1 MLSNNKEE
9 IIKLNNITKKYG
21 HRTILDNINLSI
33 NAGDFISILG
43 LSGSG
48 KSTLLNILG
57 MLDVDYTGTYF
68 FDGSI
73 VNKNNIEDLRKKNIG
88 YVFQLYYLIS
98 SLSIKE
104 NILLPYLYI
113 DEYNVKELN
122 EKLSTL
128 LERLNLN
135 HLLEQDCSSLS
146 GGEKQRVALAR
157 ALIHDPKLI
166 ICDEPTGNLDKYNT
180 EIVMDILREEHNKGK
195 TIIVVTHSHEVAC
208 KTDIVFCIESG
219 GIRVEK
225 NFKTD

>member
-1 MLSNNKEE
+1 MLSDKKEE

-21 HRTILDNINLSI
+21 RRMILDNINMSI
-33 NAGDFISILG
+33 NTGDFISILG

-57 MLDVDYTGTYF
+57 MLDEDYTGTYW

-73 VNKNNIEDLRKKNIG
+73 VNKNNIEVLRKKNIG

-113 DEYNVKELN
+113 DDYNVKELN
-122 EKLSTL
+122 EKLNIL

-166 ICDEPTGNLDKYNT
+166 ICDEPTGNLDKYNA
-180 EIVMDILREEHNKGK
+180 EIVMDILREEQKKGK
-195 TIIVVTHSHEVAC
+195 TIIVVTHSHEVAY
-208 KTDIVFCIESG
+208 KSDIIFCIESG
-219 GIRVEK
+219 GIKVEK